1 MKEPEPEPTEVLE
14 EPPSWREVLEVL
26 ALKLSGEQLTRRV
39 LLQRSGE
46 RRAPEPETLEMVEG
60 ALRIAKRQVRDIMV
74 PRIRMRVLRENAPVR
89 EWVRAITESGHS
101 RFPVLQED
109 SEQVIGILIAKDLL
123 TLPNHLLHPN
133 PAARDLLRNVNFV
146 PESKRL
152 NSLLREFRSSRS
164 HMAIVVDEYDGIAG
178 LVTIED
184 IIEEI
189 VGEIEDEHDPA
200 PEAHILP
207 AGDNV
212 YAVNGLTPIGEFNE
226 HFHTSL
232 EDGDYET
239 VGGLVLKRCGRMPGP
254 GYEFQLDG
262 LHFTVLKA
270 DKRRVHVI
278 RIRVD
283 RATTRTAVVSD
294 SDST

>member
-1 MKEPEPEPTEVLE
+1 M
-14 EPPSWREVLEVL
+14 L
-26 ALKLSGEQLTRRV
+26 ALKLSGEPLTRRA

-46 RRAPEPETLEMVEG
+46 HQAPEPETLEMVEG

-123 TLPNHLLHPN
+123 TLPNHQLHPN
-133 PAARDLLRNVNFV
+133 PAARELLRNVNFV

-152 NSLLREFRSSRS
+152 NSLLREFRSSHS

-189 VGEIEDEHDPA
+189 VGDIEDEHDPA
-200 PEAHILP
+200 PETHILP

-212 YAVNGLTPIGEFNE
+212 YAVNGLTPIEEFNE

-232 EDGDYET
+232 DDDDYET
-239 VGGLVLKRCGRMPGP
+239 VGGLVLKRCGRMPRP

-262 LHFTVLKA
+262 LHFKVMSA
-270 DKRRVHVI
+270 DRRRVHVI
-278 RIRVD
+278 HIRVD
-283 RATTRTAVVSD
+283 RAATDTAAVPDNDGS
-294 SDST
+294 